1 MWSMGPP
8 EHPAPLPKGSA
19 IGRCFISS
27 QGQFLPLGLTLPT
40 LDQTPVKC
48 RHTGLLGIFT
58 FSEFKR
64 RVCVCGVL
72 VACILLWVEDQKW
85 GLGVGSRRVGGTY
98 VEEQNELEGRIKRA
112 AAVNG
117 DPCFPQPVCVGSF
130 PLSSETFLRQ
140 LGFEVRR
147 A

>member
-8 EHPAPLPKGSA
+8 EPPAPLPKGSA
-19 IGRCFISS
+19 IGWCFISS
-27 QGQFLPLGLTLPT
+27 QVQFLPLGLTLPT

-48 RHTGLLGIFT
+48 RHTGLLSIFT
-58 FSEFKR
+58 FSEFKQ
-64 RVCVCGVL
+64 RVGGAVL

-85 GLGVGSRRVGGTY
+85 GLGAGSRRVGGTY
-98 VEEQNELEGRIKRA
+98 VEEQNELEGRIRRV

-130 PLSSETFLRQ
+130 PLSSETLLRQ
-140 LGFEVRR
+140 LGSEVRR